1 MVYVTASLIE
11 PHGLF
16 SYIFLSP
23 LFWVLLAFVWVLTF
37 GDSMRQPPIHK
48 PYSKYVRP
56 GDFVY
61 DDEKEK
67 TYARKRAGTPEHAIY
82 AALER
87 KRGLSGVKILREG
100 TQIIIRKEEGKVG
113 TERVTPAAIVYPRG
127 YGKQPVAVFYDRDI
141 DHGFYRGSSIT
152 TQGAHIYRD
161 ADVTQRVAEN
171 GFAVVRVRAGA
182 GYFVDEVS
190 IYGSRN
196 MRNGAAI
203 TPGTDVVLDHEYR
216 DNTDR
221 SAVTRAVLTAKHL
234 PRHTWEVTTTA
245 TWKYHNVEVQQ
256 QELDRKKRAMER
268 QFWNQRGM

>member
-67 TYARKRAGTPEHAIY
+67 TCARKRAGTPEHAIY

-100 TQIIIRKEEGKVG
+100 TQIIIRKGEGKVG
-113 TERVTPAAIVYPRG
+113 TEHVTPRSDCVPAWVWEAAGGRLLRQGHRPWVLSWKLHHDTG
-127 YGKQPVAVFYDRDI
+127 VA
-141 DHGFYRGSSIT
+141 
-152 TQGAHIYRD
+152 
-161 ADVTQRVAEN
+161 
-171 GFAVVRVRAGA
+171 
-182 GYFVDEVS
+182 
-190 IYGSRN
+190 
-196 MRNGAAI
+196 
-203 TPGTDVVLDHEYR
+203 
-216 DNTDR
+216 
-221 SAVTRAVLTAKHL
+221 HL
-234 PRHTWEVTTTA
+234 PR
-245 TWKYHNVEVQQ
+245 
-256 QELDRKKRAMER
+256 
-268 QFWNQRGM
+268 RGRYAACG